1 MAVAIGGAIGSLA
14 RHGVNVLFSHTLAR
28 AVPWATAAVNV
39 AGSLVIGW
47 LAGAVAAG
55 LGRDLED
62 LGLRVELDVR
72 TDQSFGRRAVDWE
85 LKGVPVRLEIGPRD
99 LAQGQVTLVRRDDAT
114 KSAVPLREV
123 KTEVASAL
131 GAAQAALL
139 AEAAGMLRS
148 RTAEVTSVEEALEA
162 AQSGFARLPMGVVGD
177 EGEDALNQSGVTVRC
192 LLGPDDG
199 LPEPDAR
206 EETLTAVVGR
216 AY

>member
-1 MAVAIGGAIGSLA
+1 MAHGDDGGLRLPPRLA
-14 RHGVNVLFSHTLAR
+14 PTQVVVL
-28 AVPWATAAVNV
+28 
-39 AGSLVIGW
+39 LVRDEDG
-47 LAGAVAAG
+47 AGAVAAG
-55 LGRDLED
+55 LYRDLED

-123 KTEVASAL
+123 KTEVVSAL

-139 AEAAGMLRS
+139 AEADGMLRS
-148 RTAEVTSVEEALEA
+148 RTAEVTSVDEALEA

-199 LPEPDAR
+199 LPEPGAR
-206 EETLTAVVGR
+206 EDTLTAVVGR